1 MINNKPISISLFAGA
16 YGLDLGLEKAG
27 IQTVSLVEIEPDGTK
42 TISINRPHLSPCAVP
57 RDICKVSAK
66 TLLEEGG
73 QILGLDRPLRAGQV
87 DLVTGGPP
95 CQSFSTAGKRGSVGD
110 PRGSLFMDFIRI
122 VDEIKPRF
130 FIMENVKGLLSA
142 PIRHRP
148 HERRG
153 LGFPQLEPDEM
164 PGAALQV
171 ILAEMK
177 RIGYEVV
184 YALLNTADYGVPQV
198 RERVIFIGYK
208 GNDSV
213 TLPLP
218 NYSQK
223 GTDKQPKWLTL
234 REGLKD
240 LVDSQPEFVPYSE
253 SRLKYLRLL
262 TAGQN
267 WRYLPSELQQ
277 EAMGGAYKSEGG
289 KVGFYRRLAWDKPSP
304 TVTTSPHQK
313 ATDMCHPDELR
324 PLSVRECARIQTFPD
339 DWVFYGST
347 ASKYRQIGNAVP
359 VLLGEAIGKYLCQK
373 SKGDRVQGREI
384 FEQLSL
390 LA

>member
-1 MINNKPISISLFAGA
+1 
-16 YGLDLGLEKAG
+16 
-27 IQTVSLVEIEPDGTK
+27 
-42 TISINRPHLSPCAVP
+42 
-57 RDICKVSAK
+57 
-66 TLLEEGG
+66 
-73 QILGLDRPLRAGQV
+73 
-87 DLVTGGPP
+87 
-95 CQSFSTAGKRGSVGD
+95 
-110 PRGSLFMDFIRI
+110 MDFIRI
-122 VDEIKPRF
+122 VDEIQPRF

-148 HERRG
+148 HARRG

-184 YALLNTADYGVPQV
+184 YDLLNTADYGVPQV

-208 GNDSV
+208 GDDSV

-218 NYSQK
+218 NHSQK
-223 GTDKQPKWLTL
+223 GTAKQPKWLTL

-240 LVDSQPEFVPYSE
+240 LVDAQPEFVPYSE

-359 VLLGEAIGKYLCQK
+359 VLLGEAIGQYLYQII
-373 SKGDRVQGREI
+373 KGDRVQGRET

>member
-1 MINNKPISISLFAGA
+1 
-16 YGLDLGLEKAG
+16 
-27 IQTVSLVEIEPDGTK
+27 
-42 TISINRPHLSPCAVP
+42 
-57 RDICKVSAK
+57 
-66 TLLEEGG
+66 
-73 QILGLDRPLRAGQV
+73 
-87 DLVTGGPP
+87 
-95 CQSFSTAGKRGSVGD
+95 
-110 PRGSLFMDFIRI
+110 MDFIRI
-122 VDEIKPRF
+122 VDEIQPRF

-148 HERRG
+148 HARRG

-184 YALLNTADYGVPQV
+184 YDLLNTADYGVPQV

-218 NYSQK
+218 NHSQK
-223 GTDKQPKWLTL
+223 GTDQQPKWLTL

-373 SKGDRVQGREI
+373 IKGDRVEAREI